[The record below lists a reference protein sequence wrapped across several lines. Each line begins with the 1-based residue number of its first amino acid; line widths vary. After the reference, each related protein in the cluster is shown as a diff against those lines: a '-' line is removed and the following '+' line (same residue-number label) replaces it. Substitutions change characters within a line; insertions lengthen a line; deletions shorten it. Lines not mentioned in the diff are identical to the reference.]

1 MDIARVRSQIVWIP
15 VWRHNADGTDGPAAG
30 MTKTQTPTLDEVHH
44 ARLTRERRGGR
55 LSQLRMA
62 ERARNLPGSVGGQQ
76 EAEIP
81 GAGSGRQHPAQVT
94 DLSTGYG
101 SSPLFPWLA
110 HRGHKV
116 CRSDLRC
123 RAPRT

>member
-1 MDIARVRSQIVWIP
+1 MPALRESAEAGGCRSCAW
-15 VWRHNADGTDGPAAG
+15 
-30 MTKTQTPTLDEVHH
+30 
-44 ARLTRERRGGR
+44 
-55 LSQLRMA
+55 LS
-62 ERARNLPGSVGGQQ
+62 ARNLPGSVGGQQ